1 MRIAADMKLSVLAGS
16 IAVARLSPD
25 QEIPPWVWRN
35 RAFLSL
41 TYTTDELSIVCPGSS
56 VPADVRSEKD
66 WVAIK
71 VQGPLDFSLTGVL
84 ASLTAP
90 LAAHGIP
97 IFAISTFDT
106 DYLLVKEQYLS
117 RAREVLEQA
126 GHIF

>member
-1 MRIAADMKLSVLAGS
+1 MNLSVLAGS

-25 QEIPPWVWRN
+25 QEIPSWVWRN
-35 RAFLSL
+35 RSFLSL

-56 VPADVRSEKD
+56 VPADVRCEKD

-84 ASLTAP
+84 ASLASP

-106 DYLLVKEQYLS
+106 DYLLVKEQHLS
-117 RAREVLEQA
+117 RAREALEQA
-126 GHIF
+126 GHTF